1 MSEKITFKELVELIA
16 RQSEQSQ
23 SSANG
28 FISELVDIIES
39 GLKSDGQVSI
49 SGFGKFELRWM
60 KERTGTNPQTG
71 EQITIPGQNKVVF
84 KPYKALREGVNAPY
98 AHLEATVIESEKP
111 AKKESAKVLTA
122 PSKEVK
128 ASIVNSTEPKESI
141 DDLIIERDHPLYKEK
156 KESEP
161 AVAATVASAVKP
173 NPKLV
178 KEVQDKG
185 TFNWSFAAAGIIALL
200 AFLLLF
206 YIIQRTPETDQT
218 QVTEQTETPALPNG
232 DAVVQ
237 PLDERAEET
246 ETPPLDAQST
256 QRGEFDLESV
266 QVTPGQ
272 SLWTIADAE
281 LGNPYLWPLIYHLNQ
296 DIIDNPNQI
305 PVTTTLQVPIISD
318 PDNLNEF
325 ERDQVARGYLS
336 LYQWNRENNPDEAR
350 FFLWAVGV
358 FSIDLFENL
367 PSEVDSDD
375 LAFAVSR

>member
-16 RQSEQSQ
+16 KQSEQSQ
-23 SSANG
+23 TSANS
-28 FISELVDIIES
+28 FISELVDIIEG
-39 GLKSDGQVSI
+39 GLKSDGQISI

-98 AHLEATVIESEKP
+98 EHLEATVIEEKKSEKK
-111 AKKESAKVLTA
+111 AD
-122 PSKEVK
+122 SKEVI
-128 ASIVNSTEPKESI
+128 ASPVKSAGSKESI
-141 DDLIIERDHPLYKEK
+141 DDLIIERDHPLK
-156 KESEP
+156 KQKIFSEP
-161 AVAATVASAVKP
+161 APAATVASAMKP

-206 YIIQRTPETDQT
+206 YIVQREPAGDDP
-218 QVTEQTETPALPNG
+218 QVTEQIEMPALSEDDTMVEP
-232 DAVVQ
+232 A
-237 PLDERAEET
+237 DEAQEPVDEPATVEEET
-246 ETPPLDAQST
+246 VQTDFELET
-256 QRGEFDLESV
+256 V
-266 QVTPGQ
+266 QILPGQ
-272 SLWTIADAE
+272 SLWTIAESE
-281 LGNPYLWPLIYHLNQ
+281 LGNPYLWPLIYHLNE
-296 DIIDNPNQI
+296 DLIENPNDI
-305 PVTTTLQVPIISD
+305 PVASDLQIPIISD

-325 ERDQVARGYLS
+325 EREQVARGYLS
-336 LYQWNRENNPDEAR
+336 LYEWNRENNPDEAR

-358 FSIDLFENL
+358 FSTDLLENL
-367 PSEVDSDD
+367 PSEVDSED

>member
-16 RQSEQSQ
+16 KQSEQSQ
-23 SSANG
+23 TSANS
-28 FISELVDIIES
+28 FISELVDIIEG
-39 GLKSDGQVSI
+39 GLKSDGQISI

-98 AHLEATVIESEKP
+98 EHLEATVIEEKKSEKK
-111 AKKESAKVLTA
+111 AD
-122 PSKEVK
+122 SKEVI
-128 ASIVNSTEPKESI
+128 ASPVKSAGSKESI
-141 DDLIIERDHPLYKEK
+141 DDLIIERDHPLK
-156 KESEP
+156 KQKIFSEP
-161 AVAATVASAVKP
+161 APAATVASAMKP

-206 YIIQRTPETDQT
+206 YIVQREPAGDDP
-218 QVTEQTETPALPNG
+218 QVTEQIEMPALSEDDTMVEPA
-232 DAVVQ
+232 DEAQEPVDEPATVEKETVQ
-237 PLDERAEET
+237 TDFELET
-246 ETPPLDAQST
+246 
-256 QRGEFDLESV
+256 V
-266 QVTPGQ
+266 QILPGQ
-272 SLWTIADAE
+272 SLWTIAESE
-281 LGNPYLWPLIYHLNQ
+281 LGNPYLWPLIYHLNE
-296 DIIDNPNQI
+296 DLIENPNDI
-305 PVTTTLQVPIISD
+305 PVASDLQIPIISD

-325 ERDQVARGYLS
+325 EREQVARGYLS
-336 LYQWNRENNPDEAR
+336 LYEWNRENNPDEAR

-358 FSIDLFENL
+358 FSTDLLENL
-367 PSEVDSDD
+367 PSEVDSED

>member
-16 RQSEQSQ
+16 KQSEQSQ
-23 SSANG
+23 TSANS
-28 FISELVDIIES
+28 FISELVDIIEG

-84 KPYKALREGVNAPY
+84 KPFKALREGVNAPY
-98 AHLEATVIESEKP
+98 AHLEATVIGEEKS
-111 AKKESAKVLTA
+111 KKEGAI
-122 PSKEVK
+122 KEV
-128 ASIVNSTEPKESI
+128 IVPPVKPVGSNDSI
-141 DDLIIERDHPLYKEK
+141 DDLIIERDSPLKK
-156 KESEP
+156 QKESSEI
-161 AVAATVASAVKP
+161 AASTTVASAMKP

-206 YIIQRTPETDQT
+206 YIVQREPSGDDPQITDQIEMPT
-218 QVTEQTETPALPNG
+218 LPEDDSVIDSTDESHISTDEPTTVEEVTAQT
-232 DAVVQ
+232 D
-237 PLDERAEET
+237 
-246 ETPPLDAQST
+246 
-256 QRGEFDLESV
+256 FDLESV
-266 QVTPGQ
+266 QILPGQ
-272 SLWTIADAE
+272 SLWTIAENE
-281 LGNPYLWPLIYHLNQ
+281 LGNPYLWPLLYHLNE
-296 DIIDNPNQI
+296 DLIDNPNEIPVASELQI
-305 PVTTTLQVPIISD
+305 PILSD

-325 ERDQVARGYLS
+325 EQEQVARGYLS

-358 FSIDLFENL
+358 FSTDLLENL
-367 PSEVDSDD
+367 PSEVDSED